1 MQSGLMREWISRFY
15 CEWHSNTSRPDC
27 IWHNTHITAR
37 LFHHPPHLR
46 NLLQVEIRARRTWD
60 VVIWLWWAGPRS
72 LNFWSLTSPGN
83 NYWQLPVTTENQQF
97 PCETLHLITNS
108 QQCLTPPCL
117 EMKNAHYHFLKWL
130 CRNMEWQHHNPNL
143 KPLQSTCSLLSDCYF
158 CHLYSTFCTGTP

>member
-72 LNFWSLTSPGN
+72 LNFSRQQLLTAPCHNWEPAISMWN
-83 NYWQLPVTTENQQF
+83 TASHYKF
-97 PCETLHLITNS
+97 PTVFDATLS
-108 QQCLTPPCL
+108 

-143 KPLQSTCSLLSDCYF
+143 KPLQSICSLLSDCYF